1 VEEMEEIGKS
11 LMHLKNIILLQSVIF
26 LLSLT
31 NIVAKKA
38 SQEVF
43 LSFNF
48 IKLYSLEM
56 IILAA
61 YSYFWQKMLKI
72 FDLSVAYANKASSI
86 IWTLIWSVL
95 IFDESIKITNLMGA
109 AIIIGGINMVVR
121 DDK

>member
-1 VEEMEEIGKS
+1 MEEIGKS